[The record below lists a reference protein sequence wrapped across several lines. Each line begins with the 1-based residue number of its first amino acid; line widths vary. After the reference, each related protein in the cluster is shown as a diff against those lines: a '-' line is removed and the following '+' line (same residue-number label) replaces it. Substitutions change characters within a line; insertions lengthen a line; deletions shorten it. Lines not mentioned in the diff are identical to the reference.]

1 MTVELITAISAL
13 LAGLGGI
20 IGAIAGYSKTKALLE
35 LRMEIVEKK
44 LDEHNGYAQK
54 LGEIAITLAEIQ
66 KDSAYLKEK

>member
-66 KDSAYLKEK
+66 KDIAYLKEK